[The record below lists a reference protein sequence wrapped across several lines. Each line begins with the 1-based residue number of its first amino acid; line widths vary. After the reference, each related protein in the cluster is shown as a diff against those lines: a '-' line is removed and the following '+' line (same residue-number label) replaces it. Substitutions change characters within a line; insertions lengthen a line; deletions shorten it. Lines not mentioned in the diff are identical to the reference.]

1 MIHSHRAFSHLVHAM
16 GEDAFDDDQLRHAAW
31 IARCVGRGPTAPLSL
46 GEFTELA
53 DRVEVGPLA
62 AGSLVFSAGAPAE
75 GAWMV
80 KHGQVELSVGSGRGR
95 AVVDVLR
102 PGDVDGDIAL
112 LLGMPMAYTA
122 RTLTEASC
130 LFLPASAFESLLA
143 TDPAIARRWFSSV
156 AQRVSSGQGR
166 LINMLGRPL
175 PTQVAQLLLDEA
187 VDGSVQI
194 TQRTLAAMLGV
205 QRPSLTKTLK
215 EFERHDL
222 ISIDDEAISIIDAE
236 RLRRLESAH

>member
-16 GEDAFDDDQLRHAAW
+16 GEESFGDDQLRHAAW

-46 GEFTELA
+46 GELSELA

-62 AGSLVFSAGAPAE
+62 AGTLVFSAGAPAD
-75 GAWMV
+75 GVWMV
-80 KHGQVELSVGSGRGR
+80 KQGQVELSVGSGRDR
-95 AVVDVLR
+95 AVVDVLG

-112 LLGMPMAYTA
+112 LLGMPLAYTA
-122 RTLTEASC
+122 RTRIDASC
-130 LFLPASAFESLLA
+130 LFLPASAFEALLA
-143 TDPAIARRWFSSV
+143 NDPATARRWFSSV
-156 AQRVSSGQGR
+156 AQRVSAGQGR

-175 PTQVAQLLLDEA
+175 RTQVAQLLLDEA
-187 VDGSVQI
+187 VDGSVQLA
-194 TQRTLAAMLGV
+194 QRTIAAMLGV
-205 QRPSLTKTLK
+205 HRPSLTKTLK

-222 ISIDDEAISIIDAE
+222 ISIDDEAISIVDAE